1 MICYFFF
8 SEHKRTEQGYSSDED
23 AGIDMTIDNMSET
36 SGQSDLKSIHDEAG
50 KILKTNKF
58 KHSKDFHKYSYL
70 TQKPWTWKHILS
82 DLWDVSRDTFNIRV
96 TIIEYFLFSILKDT
110 LYHNNF
116 NDKGMIWVIAK
127 WTHESRLIDLM
138 YGCTQCRL
146 FIKCLYRVFYFNE
159 PLVYQNMTISSSCM
173 LLSPL
178 SKSLDVQACIVKLI
192 DL

>member
-1 MICYFFF
+1 MICYFFP
-8 SEHKRTEQGYSSDED
+8 EHKRTEQGYSSDED

-58 KHSKDFHKYSYL
+58 KHSKDFHKYSNL
-70 TQKPWTWKHILS
+70 TQKKWTWKHILS
-82 DLWDVSRDTFNIRV
+82 DLWDASRDTFNIRV
-96 TIIEYFLFSILKDT
+96 TIIEYFLFSILKDI
-110 LYHNNF
+110 LYYNNF

-127 WTHESRLIDLM
+127 WIHESRLIDLM
-138 YGCTQCRL
+138 YVCNQCRL
-146 FIKCLYRVFYFNE
+146 FIKCLYRAFYFNE
-159 PLVYQNMTISSSCM
+159 PLVYKNITISSSCM
-173 LLSPL
+173 LHSPL